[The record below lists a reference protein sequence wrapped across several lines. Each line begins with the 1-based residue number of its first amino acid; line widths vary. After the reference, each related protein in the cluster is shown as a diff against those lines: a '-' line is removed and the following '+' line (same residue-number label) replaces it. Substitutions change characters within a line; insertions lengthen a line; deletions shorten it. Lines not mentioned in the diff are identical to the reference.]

1 MNDTPSYA
9 APPPPVP
16 PPPPPVVTPPE
27 PLNPWFSIWVQ
38 PRATMRQVLDANPR
52 RMVHRLALTAV
63 VVVGMLGL
71 SLG

>member
-1 MNDTPSYA
+1 MNDTPSRA
-9 APPPPVP
+9 APGHST
-16 PPPPPVVTPPE
+16 PVVIPPE

-52 RMVHRLALTAV
+52 RIVHRLALAAV
-63 VVVGMLGL
+63 VVVGMLGV

>member
-1 MNDTPSYA
+1 MKDTPSRA
-9 APPPPVP
+9 APPPAIP
-16 PPPPPVVTPPE
+16 PPPPPVVIPPE

-52 RMVHRLALTAV
+52 RMVHRLARAAV